1 VGTAAAAMENR
12 SGAGGGL
19 QGSGRL
25 VLPSF
30 ASILDLMLFG
40 AIASYV
46 VSLNVHIVV
55 MLRAVLVDVQ
65 VRLHLLLAC
74 FD

>member
-1 VGTAAAAMENR
+1 VGTTAVAMENR
-12 SGAGGGL
+12 SAAGGGL

-40 AIASYV
+40 VVASYV

-65 VRLHLLLAC
+65 V
-74 FD
+74 